1 MEPVE
6 AAAEV
11 LKWAL
16 VGGLILLAAVYF
28 AKWTERG
35 VRPERRTANRIPE
48 REMELVGED
57 YRDHTA
63 DYFRKWSKRKAIIN
77 EVCRGD

>member
-1 MEPVE
+1 MLPLE

-11 LKWAL
+11 LAFGL
-16 VGGLILLAAVYF
+16 TGGLILLAAIHF
-28 AKWTERG
+28 TKWTEHQ
-35 VRPERRTANRIPE
+35 PERPRANRIPE
-48 REMELVGED
+48 REMELVGDD

>member
-11 LKWAL
+11 LAFGL
-16 VGGLILLAAVYF
+16 AGGLILLAAVYF
-28 AKWTERG
+28 TKWIEKT
-35 VRPERRTANRIPE
+35 PERPRPNRIPE

-57 YRDHTA
+57 YRVHTA
-63 DYFRKWSKRKAIIN
+63 DYFRKWSKRKAIVN